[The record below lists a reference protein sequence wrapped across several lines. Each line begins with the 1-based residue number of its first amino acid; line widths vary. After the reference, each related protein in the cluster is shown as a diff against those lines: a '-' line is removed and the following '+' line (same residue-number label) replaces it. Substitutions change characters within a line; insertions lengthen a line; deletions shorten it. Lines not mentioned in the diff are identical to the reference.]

1 MKISR
6 ESLQKYFEKPLPSI
20 AEIADAFTFHAFEIE
35 SVEGDMLD
43 VKVLPNRA
51 ADCNSEEGLA
61 RELSAI
67 LNVPTTAPR
76 PTVVS
81 FLPSV
86 TVSLEQINGIL
97 GSDFSKSEIEEVF
110 KRLGLETKIDN
121 DTFVVTP
128 PSSRPDIT
136 IPEDLAEEA
145 GRILGY
151 DRISATELSPIK
163 APVDQARFRG
173 IERMKDQL
181 VEQGFTEVST
191 QSFAKDGDITLSNP
205 LDKTKPALRIS
216 LEENLNEAL
225 ARAKQYEPLVL
236 PPGQKLKLFEVGS
249 VFPNPPAGGG
259 EYLELRMTERVT
271 AWGLPAPAHANAGG
285 QAGDAVGTTDNLTIA
300 KLEDYGKEYAPLK
313 YNLGAYKPF
322 SQYPFIVRDIA
333 LWVPGGTASEQV
345 LEVISKQAGNLV
357 VRSEL
362 FDTFSSGVGS
372 ASGGEKQAKISYAFR
387 LVFQSFEKTL
397 TDEEVNDT
405 MERINLAVQKRGWEV
420 R

>member
-1 MKISR
+1 MRISR
-6 ESLQKYFEKPLPSI
+6 ASLQKYFEKPLPSI
-20 AEIADAFTFHAFEIE
+20 AEIANAYTFHAFEID
-35 SVEGDMLD
+35 SIEGDILD

-51 ADCNSEEGLA
+51 ADCNSEAGLA

-76 PTVVS
+76 PFS
-81 FLPSV
+81 ASSLPPV
-86 TVSLEQINGIL
+86 TVSLGQINGIL
-97 GSDFSKSEIEEVF
+97 GSDFSQSEVAEVF

-121 DTFVVTP
+121 DTFAVTP

-136 IPEDLAEEA
+136 ISEDLVEEV

-151 DRISATELSPIK
+151 DRISATELPPTA
-163 APVDQARFRG
+163 APDQARFRG

-191 QSFAKDGDITLSNP
+191 QSFAKEGDITLSNP

-216 LEENLNEAL
+216 IEENLNEAL

-249 VFPNPPAGGG
+249 VFPKSG
-259 EYLELRMTERVT
+259 EYLELRMTERVPE
-271 AWGLPAPAHANAGG
+271 W
-285 QAGDAVGTTDNLTIA
+285 GDAVGTTDNLTIA
-300 KLEDYGKEYAPLK
+300 KLEDYGKEYTPVRYK
-313 YNLGAYKPF
+313 LGEYKQF
-322 SQYPFIVRDIA
+322 SLYPFIVRDIA
-333 LWVPGGTASEQV
+333 LWVPGGTESEQV

-362 FDTFSSGVGS
+362 FDTF
-372 ASGGEKQAKISYAFR
+372 EKAGKISYAFR

-397 TDEEVNDT
+397 TDEEVNRT
-405 MERINLAVQKRGWEV
+405 MEQVNLAVQKQGWEV